1 MKDKNS
7 KNSQKKSASV
17 QLLVTTGNLNS
28 EAADENL
35 FEFIKKN
42 NPEIQANSLN
52 VFNFY
57 VYGDSENNV
66 LKCIKSIAQGIA
78 STTKYEA
85 LVVCTRY
92 DPSDDIAII
101 TKFKSFPFNLDE
113 IKKVSKFI
121 GGVANKTGC
130 RYDSWEIGIPDSKKS
145 K

>member
-1 MKDKNS
+1 MKNKKS
-7 KNSQKKSASV
+7 KKTQNKSASV
-17 QLLVTTGNLNS
+17 QLLVTTGDLTS
-28 EAADENL
+28 EASDENL
-35 FEFIKKN
+35 FEFIKKQI
-42 NPEIQANSLN
+42 PGVQENSLN

-85 LVVCTRY
+85 LVVCSRY

-130 RYDSWEIGIPDSKKS
+130 RYDSWEIGIPDKKS